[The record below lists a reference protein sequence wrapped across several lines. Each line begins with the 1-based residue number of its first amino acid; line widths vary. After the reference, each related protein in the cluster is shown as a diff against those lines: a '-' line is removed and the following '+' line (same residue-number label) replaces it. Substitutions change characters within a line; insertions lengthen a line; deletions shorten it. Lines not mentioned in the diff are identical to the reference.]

1 MQLCSLKP
9 LAAEG
14 VKVFGISHDWAF
26 QQKAFH
32 AKIELNYPLLCDPS
46 RTMIEEFVG
55 TFDKGAFF
63 DKLGLFTPDPKR
75 APMPAGNRGMVVI
88 DEQGKVVH
96 VEVNADGAGPV
107 STKAVKEALA

>member
-1 MQLCSLKP
+1 MLAFFPNAFSGAPDDGCEMQLCSLKP

-46 RTMIEEFVG
+46 RATIEEFVG
-55 TFDKGAFF
+55 TFV
-63 DKLGLFTPDPKR
+63 R
-75 APMPAGNRGMVVI
+75 AYELLQP
-88 DEQGKVVH
+88 
-96 VEVNADGAGPV
+96 
-107 STKAVKEALA
+107 STLCPPFCPRIF